1 MDLENLKN
9 ELKNFLGGTFHQDIE
24 SPESALNEIIEEED
38 RQWLLEIISHIDE
51 FIQSSITEQEK
62 NEFIQNYAEIYFPAL
77 GVSPIEWLKKVAT
90 QLKEAVQEK
99 EE

>member
-38 RQWLLEIISHIDE
+38 RQWLLEIISYIDE

-62 NEFIQNYAEIYFPAL
+62 NEFI
-77 GVSPIEWLKKVAT
+77 
-90 QLKEAVQEK
+90 
-99 EE
+99 